1 MENFTL
7 LSLAF
12 IGMIVLTKTAVEKV
26 EDNVQDLCHVIIGP
40 WWSGPADRDKLAIGW
55 YDVAHWSTWWFSNFT
70 RALKYIS
77 CQLTLIF
84 NDSAA
89 KLAHG

>member
-1 MENFTL
+1 MENYAL

-40 WWSGPADRDKLAIGW
+40 W
-55 YDVAHWSTWWFSNFT
+55 
-70 RALKYIS
+70 
-77 CQLTLIF
+77 
-84 NDSAA
+84 
-89 KLAHG
+89 